1 MGNADGSH
9 RALRFLSSPMAGDAD
24 GENHGRTQ
32 KNGIPVSGR
41 SERFPTETR
50 SSTMN
55 DCKTV
60 RKRLTEGRAGCPSQL
75 WPAARSA
82 ERARTC
88 CPGRSTQGLS
98 ARNGLRGDDCHVPGT
113 ASNVLLRIGRK
124 FTGGGSRTLAVLVS
138 GQLEPG
144 RETGLGFGSRGTD
157 CLPRRWSRY

>member
-1 MGNADGSH
+1 MGTERHS
-9 RALRFLSSPMAGDAD
+9 RFLKPTANLSCSMPDAIKIIQLF
-24 GENHGRTQ
+24 NNVQ
-32 KNGIPVSGR
+32 
-41 SERFPTETR
+41 
-50 SSTMN
+50 MY

-82 ERARTC
+82 ERARTR
-88 CPGRSTQGLS
+88 CPGHALQGGAIRPERIAGQRLPCTMHGK
-98 ARNGLRGDDCHVPGT
+98 R
-113 ASNVLLRIGRK
+113 RIGRRL
-124 FTGGGSRTLAVLVS
+124 TGGGSRTLAVLVS